1 MNQTK
6 IERLKAQGWEIGN
19 TSDFLSLS
27 REEMAFIDLK
37 IALSKRLKEL
47 RLSQNISQESL
58 AKKIK
63 SSQSRIAKMEACDNS
78 VSIDL
83 ILKTIFSL
91 GGTNNDILEAIQYN
105 SLGSIEHPLKSK
117 E

>member
-1 MNQTK
+1 MKKTK
-6 IERLKAQGWEIGN
+6 IERLKAKGWEMGN
-19 TSDFLSLS
+19 TQDFLGLS

-37 IALSKRLKEL
+37 IALSKRLKQL

-63 SSQSRIAKMEACDNS
+63 SSQSRIAKMEACDSS

-91 GGTNNDILEAIQYN
+91 GGTNQDILEAIQ
-105 SLGSIEHPLKSK
+105 SLSN
-117 E
+117 

>member
-1 MNQTK
+1 MNKTK

-27 REEMAFIDLK
+27 REEIAFIDLK

-91 GGTNNDILEAIQYN
+91 GGTNKDILETIQ
-105 SLGSIEHPLKSK
+105 SLIN
-117 E
+117 

>member
-1 MNQTK
+1 MNKTK

-19 TSDFLSLS
+19 TSNFLSLS
-27 REEMAFIDLK
+27 PEEMAFIDLK

-78 VSIDL
+78 VSVDL

-91 GGTNNDILEAIQYN
+91 GGTNHDILEVIQ
-105 SLGSIEHPLKSK
+105 SLSN
-117 E
+117 